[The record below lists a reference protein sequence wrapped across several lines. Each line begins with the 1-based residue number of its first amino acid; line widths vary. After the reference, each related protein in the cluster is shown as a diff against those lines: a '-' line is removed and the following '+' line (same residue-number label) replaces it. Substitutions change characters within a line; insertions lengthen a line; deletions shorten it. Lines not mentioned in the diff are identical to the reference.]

1 MYTWLS
7 PGDVNDPSV
16 PSPSVR
22 VVPLGEAGITP
33 DPHNAR
39 QHTPRNLGVIED
51 SMETDGAG
59 RSILVDQ
66 DGVTIAGAGAWE
78 AATQAGIRR
87 AAIIETDGDT
97 LVIVK
102 RTVTPDQRLRLAL
115 ADNRATD
122 LSSWDTA
129 RLQALQAQ
137 APELLA
143 ALWTEQELA
152 QVLSAG
158 PPAPLDGLTDPDTLP
173 ELRPTTIQRGDL
185 FVLGLHRLLCGDS
198 TDPADVAR
206 LLDGTQPRLMVTDPP
221 YGVDYDPTWR
231 VTAGVNHNRGKLG
244 AVTNDD
250 RADWTDAWRL
260 FPGDVAYV
268 WHGGL
273 KTSVVQTSLEQAG
286 FVTRAQIIWAK
297 DRLVLS
303 RGDYH
308 WQHEPCWYAVREGRP
323 GHRTE
328 DRSPSTLWTIP
339 SRDDDGHGH
348 GTQKPVECMR
358 RPLEHHLAAEVY
370 EPFAGSGTTLIAAEQ
385 LGRRCYAVEIEPPYV
400 QIILDRWA
408 AFTGQQPLKA

>member
-1 MYTWLS
+1 M
-7 PGDVNDPSV
+7 
-16 PSPSVR
+16 R

-33 DPHNAR
+33 DPCNAR
-39 QHTPRNLGVIED
+39 QHTPRNIGVIED
-51 SMETDGAG
+51 SMQTDGAG

-78 AATQAGIRR
+78 AATQAGIRQ

-97 LVIVK
+97 LVVVK

-129 RLQALQAQ
+129 RLEALQTE
-137 APELLA
+137 APAVLA

-152 QVLSAG
+152 QLLAVM
-158 PPAPLDGLTDPDTLP
+158 PPAARDGLTDPDTLP

-185 FVLGLHRLLCGDS
+185 FILGSHRLLCGDS
-198 TDPADVAR
+198 TNSADVTR
-206 LLDGTQPRLMVTDPP
+206 VLDGATPLLMVTDPP

-231 VTAGVNHNRGKLG
+231 VKAGVNHNRAKLG

-273 KTSVVQTSLEQAG
+273 KASVVQTSLEQAG
-286 FVTRAQIIWAK
+286 FALRAQIIWAK

-323 GHRTE
+323 GHRTP
-328 DRSPSTLWTIP
+328 DRSPTTLWTIP
-339 SRDDDGHGH
+339 ARDDDGHGH

-358 RPLEHHLAAEVY
+358 RPLEHHLATDVY

-385 LGRRCYAVEIEPPYV
+385 LGRRCYAIEIEPQYV
-400 QIILDRWA
+400 QVILDRWA
-408 AFTGQQPLKA
+408 AFTGQQPVKA